1 MCLGSAP
8 KPPSPPKPQPLP
20 PASPP
25 PAPAPEAP
33 KPTQDLQA
41 NKEGTKL
48 KAKASARESAGIV
61 NKGTSQLRIPLNT
74 GNDKSPAGGL
84 NV

>member
-1 MCLGSAP
+1 MCLGQQP
-8 KPPSPPKPQPLP
+8 RPSTPKPQPLP

-33 KPTQDLQA
+33 KPTQDLQS

-48 KAKASARESAGIV
+48 KAKASTREKAGIV

-74 GNDKSPAGGL
+74 GSNQGPAGGL

>member
-1 MCLGSAP
+1 MCLGGRSTP
-8 KPPSPPKPQPLP
+8 KPPKPQPLP

-41 NKEGTKL
+41 NKDGTKL
-48 KAKASARESAGIV
+48 KAKTSAREKQGIV
-61 NKGTSQLRIPLNT
+61 NQGTSQLRIPLNT
-74 GNDKSPAGGL
+74 GSDKSPAGG
-84 NV
+84 

>member
-1 MCLGSAP
+1 MCLFNSG
-8 KPPSPPKPQPLP
+8 PPKLPDPPPLP

-25 PAPAPEAP
+25 PAPAPEPP
-33 KPTQDLQA
+33 KPAQDLQE
-41 NKEGTKL
+41 NKEGVKV
-48 KAKASARESAGIV
+48 KAKASAREKAGIT

-74 GNDKSPAGGL
+74 GSNPISNGGL

>member
-1 MCLGSAP
+1 MCLGGNQRSAP
-8 KPPSPPKPQPLP
+8 KPPPLP
-20 PASPP
+20 PATPP
-25 PAPAPEAP
+25 PAPAPEPAP
-33 KPTQDLQA
+33 APTDLQS

-48 KAKASARESAGIV
+48 KAKTSAREKQGIV

-74 GNDKSPAGGL
+74 GSDQGPAGGL